1 MTLKRCIAPV
11 LTAGALLGSVVCA
24 PQVLAQ
30 ASTSSQPINV
40 SANTL
45 SVDDRAGTATYTG
58 AVHVTQ
64 GDLTLDSQRL
74 DLYRNNSTGEAT
86 RAKATGTSS
95 KRAFLKQDATQSDPE
110 MHGWANTITY
120 QIPQRKMIMQGN
132 AELHRGNDT
141 FHGAYVEYYI
151 DSRRVN
157 ANGGGGSST
166 SGGNQ
171 QSTSGGR
178 VNMTITP
185 KSNQQ

>member
-1 MTLKRCIAPV
+1 MTLTRRIAPV
-11 LTAGALLGSVVCA
+11 LTAGALLGSVICA
-24 PQVLAQ
+24 PQALAQ

-40 SANTL
+40 SASTL

-64 GDLTLDSQRL
+64 GNLTLDSQRL
-74 DLYRNNSTGEAT
+74 DLYRDNKTGEAS
-86 RAKATGTSS
+86 RAKATGSS
-95 KRAFLKQDATQSDPE
+95 GKRAFIKQDATQTDPE
-110 MHGWANTITY
+110 MHGWASTITY
-120 QIPQRKMIMQGN
+120 LIPQRKMVMQGN

-151 DSRRVN
+151 DSRKVN
-157 ANGGGGSST
+157 ANGGGNAKGDA
-166 SGGNQ
+166 Q

-185 KSNQQ
+185 KKNQQ